1 MTGYGQHETV
11 DSTNAVGEFSS
22 LKLDASSHPLISYYD
37 SNGGNLTFAVKNG
50 DVWTTV
56 CGRPRGCREIH
67 FACTGQ
73 FR

>member
-1 MTGYGQHETV
+1 MDNETV

-50 DVWTTV
+50 
-56 CGRPRGCREIH
+56 
-67 FACTGQ
+67 
-73 FR
+73 